1 MMDKARNQLGQEVK
15 ETGQRKPYQ
24 QPAVIYQGKITIRA
38 GSPLS
43 SDFGP
48 PSPFDF
54 TDDS

>member
-1 MMDKARNQLGQEVK
+1 MTDKARNQPSQEVE
-15 ETGQRKPYQ
+15 ETGQRKPYL

-54 TDDS
+54 SDDS

>member
-1 MMDKARNQLGQEVK
+1 MMDKARNLAGQEIK
-15 ETGQRKPYQ
+15 KSSKRKPYQ
-24 QPAVIYQGKITIRA
+24 QPTVIYQGKITIRA